1 MADDIK
7 YLSSAGLRHYT
18 QRILKIIE
26 DNEYVTAAAL
36 TKISNDLRNIT
47 KVTNTQNTGKSY
59 VLGTPAVDAYGNI
72 YTQSGV
78 YMSSNQLYATS
89 DERLKDYKGDIDV
102 RFDQIK
108 MIPKKYF
115 TWKQGEDGN
124 VCIGTSAQELLK
136 VYPELVFYDEEND
149 EYGVDYSKL
158 SIVALAAI
166 DKLYEENQ
174 ILKTKLDNIEE
185 RLSKLE
191 K

>member
-1 MADDIK
+1 MANEIK
-7 YLSSAGLRHYT
+7 YLSSDGLKYYT

-36 TKISNDLRNIT
+36 TKISNDLRNLT
-47 KVTNTQNTGKSY
+47 KVANTVNNGKAF
-59 VLGTPAVDAYGNI
+59 VLGTPATNACGSI
-72 YTQSGV
+72 YTQTGV

-89 DERLKDYKGDIDV
+89 DERLKDYKEDV
-102 RFDQIK
+102 EVDFDKIK

-115 TWKQGEDGN
+115 TWKRDEDGKT
-124 VCIGTSAQELLK
+124 CIGTSAQELLK
-136 VYPELVFYDEEND
+136 VYPELVYYDEADD

-174 ILKTKLDNIEE
+174 ILKTKLDSIEE

>member
-1 MADDIK
+1 MASDIK
-7 YLSSAGLRHYT
+7 YLSSDGLKHYT

-47 KVTNTQNTGKSY
+47 KVTNVVNTGKSY
-59 VLGTPAVDAYGNI
+59 VLGTPATNAYGNI

-78 YMSSNQLYATS
+78 YMSGNQLYATS
-89 DERLKDYKGDIDV
+89 DERLKDFTGDIELD
-102 RFDQIK
+102 FDKIK

-115 TWKQGEDGN
+115 TWKKEENGN

-158 SIVALAAI
+158 SIVALSAI

-174 ILKTKLDNIEE
+174 ILKAKLDNIEE